1 MYPSGLWR
9 GYWEQPFWGRQTM
22 SDFMLKF
29 KDGVVV
35 GGGRD
40 VVGSFVIK
48 GEYQG
53 IKLTFVK
60 QYLGKHQVIYS
71 GEYDGEGTIHGH
83 WHIPGNAM
91 GPFALS
97 PVPPK
102 VSQDAPIQEIGP
114 KK

>member
-1 MYPSGLWR
+1 MNCHQRESLRLGEDEGSG
-9 GYWEQPFWGRQTM
+9 
-22 SDFMLKF
+22 FM
-29 KDGVVV
+29 

-40 VVGSFVIK
+40 VIGSFVIK
-48 GEYQG
+48 GEYQEST
-53 IKLTFVK
+53 LTFVK

-71 GEYDGEGTIHGH
+71 GQYDGEGTIHGR
-83 WHIPGNAM
+83 WHIVGNGS